1 MEKAD
6 GVDEEL
12 LSAYLDGEVT
22 PRERAIVEEALK
34 HDRRLAASLVELR
47 ATKEA
52 VADLPRLRA
61 PGSFALQAM
70 LPGER
75 RWLLLAWRWATV
87 AVAFLLV
94 AVVGWGLLFVPR
106 EAGRKGAV
114 QPAARPTGVVA
125 RAPVSPTKAP
135 KFKALA
141 VPEGGRALGTAPLP
155 APTPTLL
162 PPTATPALAPAE
174 GGRMYSG
181 VWWFVAALAAILGVL
196 LALKPGQEK

>member
-1 MEKAD
+1 MEKVN

-22 PRERAIVEEALK
+22 PRERAVVEEALK
-34 HDRRLAASLVELR
+34 HDRKLAASLVELR

-61 PGSFALQAM
+61 PTSFALQAP
-70 LPGER
+70 LPKKR

-94 AVVGWGLLFVPR
+94 AVVSWGLLFVPR
-106 EAGRKGAV
+106 GANRKEAM
-114 QPAARPTGVVA
+114 QPAARPGVVA
-125 RAPVSPTKAP
+125 RAPVSPTEAP
-135 KFKALA
+135 KLKALA
-141 VPEGGRALGTAPLP
+141 VPEGGRALGAVPLP

-162 PPTATPALAPAE
+162 PPTATPAPVPAE
-174 GGRMYSG
+174 RGQMYGS
-181 VWWFVAALAAILGVL
+181 VWWFVAALAAILGAL
-196 LALKPGQEK
+196 LALKPGQER